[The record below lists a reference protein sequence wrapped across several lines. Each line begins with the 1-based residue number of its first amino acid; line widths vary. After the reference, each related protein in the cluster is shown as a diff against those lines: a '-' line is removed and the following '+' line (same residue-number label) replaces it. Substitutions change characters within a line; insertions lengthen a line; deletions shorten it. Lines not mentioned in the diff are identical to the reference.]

1 MLTRLL
7 FRTGWFLPSLF
18 CKKGGLENFPGQARF
33 FVNESS
39 VSPSSSIF
47 PYTISVPQ
55 EICAEIDVLCPALI
69 GFTGSS
75 KETDTSLF
83 AFNR

>member
-1 MLTRLL
+1 M
-7 FRTGWFLPSLF
+7 
-18 CKKGGLENFPGQARF
+18 ENFLGQAV

-39 VSPSSSIF
+39 LAKGSPVCSPQRLHPLSIF
-47 PYTISVPQ
+47 PYSISVPQ
-55 EICAEIDVLCPALI
+55 EICADIDVLCPVLI
-69 GFTGSS
+69 GFTGSN